1 MEKIKKGRKRDRQK
15 NKKQKYNEKGNKTKM

>member
-15 NKKQKYNEKGNKTKM
+15 NKKLKYNEKGNKTKM